1 VVPQASTPDDLAC
14 VFSRELPEKSGNSGV
29 DVHQHSVKTA
39 RPPNQRKV
47 MLMDVTVYGPDDMA
61 THVDVDR
68 YKQDPEYRREI
79 HEQLG
84 IAEGQPDLDWDYIC
98 ATEEELAARGENPLF
113 STADYPTEEA
123 AAEALELFLSSL
135 FEPRH

>member
-1 VVPQASTPDDLAC
+1 
-14 VFSRELPEKSGNSGV
+14 
-29 DVHQHSVKTA
+29 
-39 RPPNQRKV
+39 
-47 MLMDVTVYGPDDMA
+47 MDVRVFGPDNVV

-68 YKQDPEYRREI
+68 YKRDAAYRREI
-79 HEQLG
+79 HEQLE

-98 ATEEELAARGENPLF
+98 ATDDELAASGEKPLF

-123 AAEALELFLSSL
+123 ASAALESFLQTL